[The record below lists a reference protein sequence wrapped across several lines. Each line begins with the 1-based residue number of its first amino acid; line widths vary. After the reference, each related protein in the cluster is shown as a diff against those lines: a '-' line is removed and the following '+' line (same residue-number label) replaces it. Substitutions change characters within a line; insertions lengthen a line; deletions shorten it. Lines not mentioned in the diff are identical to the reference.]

1 MGSRR
6 CRQLLFTLFQ
16 TGDLTVD
23 GYFED
28 DYFEKAKVGVAKG
41 DTANRPY

>member
-6 CRQLLFTLFQ
+6 YRQLLFTLFQ
-16 TGDLTVD
+16 AGDLAV
-23 GYFED
+23 D
-28 DYFEKAKVGVAKG
+28 DYFEKTKVGVAKG